1 MTTDLILIANGGEAR
16 LLAHTD
22 AELVVLDTVLRTE
35 SRPPPAVPPPGAQRA
50 AEAAAPS
57 ERRAARP
64 PPLDPVRRRMR
75 AFAGEVARR
84 FEQAASER
92 PYARIALFAACPFL
106 SEVMRQLSPAL
117 KKTLR
122 AVVDA
127 DISELALPDAQRR
140 IEQELDAGQAPEH
153 GSAPDG
159 EAQPGQRP
167 ETAESSLAA

>member
-1 MTTDLILIANGGEAR
+1 MTTDLILIANGNEAR

-35 SRPPPAVPPPGAQRA
+35 GRPPPAAPPPDAQRA
-50 AEAAAPS
+50 GEAAAPG
-57 ERRAARP
+57 ERRTSR

-84 FEQAASER
+84 FEQAASEQS
-92 PYARIALFAACPFL
+92 YARVALFAACPFL

-127 DISELALPDAQRR
+127 DISELALSDAQRR
-140 IEQELDAGQAPEH
+140 IEQELDAGLAPVQ
-153 GSAPDG
+153 GRAPDG
-159 EAQPGQRP
+159 DPQPGQRP

>member
-35 SRPPPAVPPPGAQRA
+35 GRPPPAVPPPDAQRA
-50 AEAAAPS
+50 AEAAAPG
-57 ERRAARP
+57 ERRAAR

-75 AFAGEVARR
+75 AFAGVVARR

-92 PYARIALFAACPFL
+92 PYARVALFAACPFL

-122 AVVDA
+122 AVVDT

-153 GSAPDG
+153 GSAPEGDP
-159 EAQPGQRP
+159 QPGQRP